1 MSVAAILL
9 RMYEGDVTGPKEK
22 AAVKQALDKH
32 NVELPEAV
40 ALTLWSHDSTPIVQ
54 YARDKKTSYYVQQEL
69 ESLHKRLVKKGM
81 SNDKAYEVCS
91 ELRFC
96 DCSRPLMEVYTEQA
110 APYDKQF
117 RLSICATILNLH
129 IAANAP
135 TILNLLNSALA
146 KHILDSDLTVYRAVK
161 HEPVTSLVEAFWP
174 TSTSKTEDASFAK
187 YEQYPTVYKMHVPA
201 GTPCM
206 DISDFSLY
214 DNVEQE
220 MLLGAHQMIPTHA
233 YNRNGKTYIEGY
245 VVPCIPVKNE
255 QEHNGNDIAAEE
267 RGE

>member
-1 MSVAAILL
+1 MNVATILF
-9 RMYEGDVTGPKEK
+9 RMYEGDVTDSDEK
-22 AAVKQALDKH
+22 KKVQETLDNH
-32 NVELPEAV
+32 NVELAEAV

-69 ESLHKRLVKKGM
+69 ESLQQRLVKKGM
-81 SNDKAYEVCS
+81 PNNKASEVCS

-96 DCSRPLMEVYTEQA
+96 DCSRPLMEVYAEQA
-110 APYDKQF
+110 APYDKDF
-117 RLSICATILNLH
+117 RLPICATILNLH

-255 QEHNGNDIAAEE
+255 QEHNGDDIATDE
-267 RGE
+267 RGV